1 MAKNQVGTDKWAR
14 LRVVAAEDA
23 KEVDSAVAEVA
34 DALGVMADAL
44 SNLREHLDLI
54 EAPKSAS
61 LKVRIATAR
70 KYATAFRRIA
80 EEAPEIVADAISEV
94 YHSLDDVAGAIENL
108 AENMGIE
115 LELTPAEEAFGEEGK
130 EEIAEGEKPED
141 APEPKV
147 DEEKFEKAEDELE
160 SEEAEP
166 AEEKLDEA
174 EESVE
179 KEASAK
185 VAGQVMHDAIEQL
198 KAEGKLDTI
207 LPLEDMTPVQQQL
220 VAQRAREIQSKIG
233 TDKKADAAF
242 ITDRDENAAPEPVEK
257 AEIPEAQG
265 KAASTRSYLRLRIAK
280 RHGIQL

>member
-14 LRVVAAEDA
+14 LRHVATEDA

-34 DALGVMADAL
+34 GALGVMADAL

-54 EAPKSAS
+54 EAPKSAN
-61 LKVRIATAR
+61 LKVRIAAAR
-70 KYATAFRRIA
+70 KYAARFRQIA
-80 EEAPEIVADAISEV
+80 NEAPEIVADAISEV

-147 DEEKFEKAEDELE
+147 DDEKFEEAEEELE
-160 SEEAEP
+160 SEEAAP

-174 EESVE
+174 EGEVE
-179 KEASAK
+179 KEASVDTK
-185 VAGQVMHDAIEQL
+185 VADA
-198 KAEGKLDTI
+198 
-207 LPLEDMTPVQQQL
+207 
-220 VAQRAREIQSKIG
+220 S
-233 TDKKADAAF
+233 F
-242 ITDRDENAAPEPVEK
+242 ITNRDKDAKPEPVEK
-257 AEIPEAQG
+257 AEIPEVSV
-265 KAASTRSYLRLRIAK
+265 KAAAARAALRLRIAK
-280 RHGIQL
+280 RHGIEL